1 MIADPRNDSHAI
13 ISQMVVLFHTLH
25 NTILDKLSVPPLADD
40 FADAER
46 KFIAAHTACVMI
58 YRAIVRRDLLVK
70 ILHPDVRRA
79 YEEGTV
85 PVLEAGMARNE
96 WQAPLEMTHGFFRFA
111 HAMIRPLYSL
121 NTSSPFASS
130 LEASDGAAQR
140 IADVLSQSSGVPTTL
155 MPFAQEWVI
164 DWHRFFGDEA
174 VNFSRLITPWANP
187 DLEEAVSA
195 LQQST
200 PLIERDLLSSIAVSP
215 WSVRALVK
223 ELRHTHGDLLSR
235 SPFFGFNDQPAED
248 RPPWFESVSSWMTEQ
263 GNRSSKPP
271 TKQDIEQLATD
282 PPIPFFVRF
291 EAGQD
296 PSVGGKHLGILGS
309 IVVADVIY
317 GILQQDELLGI
328 KGDTDLPQQLTAL
341 AECIFDES
349 DVEHDK
355 VFSFIGDVHT
365 FPQLLKFLE
374 IPEDTA

>member
-1 MIADPRNDSHAI
+1 
-13 ISQMVVLFHTLH
+13 MVVLFHTLH
-25 NTILDKLSVPPLADD
+25 NTILDRLSVSLLPDD

-46 KFIAAHTACVMI
+46 KFIAAHAACVMI
-58 YRAIVRRDLLVK
+58 YRAIIRRDLLGK
-70 ILHPDVRRA
+70 ILHPDVWRA

-85 PVLEAGMARNE
+85 PVLEAGMAHNE
-96 WQAPLEMTHGFFRFA
+96 WRAPLEMTHGFFRFA

-121 NTSSPFASS
+121 NRSSPFSSS
-130 LEASDGAAQR
+130 LGASDGAAQR
-140 IADVLSQSSGVPTTL
+140 IADVLSQSSEVPTAS

-164 DWHRFFGDEA
+164 DWHRFFGDAA
-174 VNFSRLITPWANP
+174 VNFSRLITPFANA
-187 DLEEAVSA
+187 DLEEAVSM
-195 LQQST
+195 LQQSK

-223 ELRHTHGDLLSR
+223 ELRKTHGDLLR
-235 SPFFGFNDQPAED
+235 KSPFFGSGDEPAEA
-248 RPPWFESVSSWMTEQ
+248 PSPWFERVSDWLTEQ
-263 GNRSSKPP
+263 ANRSGAAPAP
-271 TKQDIEQLATD
+271 EDIKHLAND

-296 PSVGGKHLGILGS
+296 PEVGGKHLGILGS
-309 IVVADVIY
+309 IIVADVIY
-317 GILQQDELLGI
+317 GILQQDKLLGI
-328 KGDTDLPQQLTAL
+328 EGNIDLPQQLTAL
-341 AECIFDES
+341 AERIFDEA